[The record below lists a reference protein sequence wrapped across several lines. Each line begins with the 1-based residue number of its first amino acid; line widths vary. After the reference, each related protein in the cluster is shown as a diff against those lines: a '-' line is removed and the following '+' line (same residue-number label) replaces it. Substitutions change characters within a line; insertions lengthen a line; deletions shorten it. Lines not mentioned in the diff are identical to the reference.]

1 MTLRLLQTEQ
11 RQNGALRHLCQAV
24 RPDSIGAVT
33 LVQIRL
39 NILERQNRNDEYL
52 NLAKATGHWQAYL
65 TRLIDLGQLELAM
78 IQAKQHLDSKMTA
91 LAVAQALREQGALEQ
106 ALEIAKAGLTLPG
119 PGKAQ
124 LGCISTLR

>member
-1 MTLRLLQTEQ
+1 
-11 RQNGALRHLCQAV
+11 
-24 RPDSIGAVT
+24 
-33 LVQIRL
+33 
-39 NILERQNRNDEYL
+39 
-52 NLAKATGHWQAYL
+52 
-65 TRLIDLGQLELAM
+65 M

-124 LGCISTLR
+124 LALWTSELAQGLGHQNMGLQSRITAFKTAPTLADYLKIQELAQASEWPKLKQDLSAIPNSNFRTACVDL